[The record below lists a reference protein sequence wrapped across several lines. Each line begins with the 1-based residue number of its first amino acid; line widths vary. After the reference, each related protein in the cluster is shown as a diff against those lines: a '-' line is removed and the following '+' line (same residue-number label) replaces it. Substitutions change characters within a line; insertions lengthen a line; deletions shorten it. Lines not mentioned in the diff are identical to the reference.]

1 MTDGTCTRC
10 GTTDPTVRVRPW
22 RELDVALC
30 ARCYTAVTGN
40 PDDWRAGFTV
50 RWAVLVSGLV
60 LIAAGAAA
68 YILTR

>member
-1 MTDGTCTRC
+1 MIDATCTRC
-10 GTTDPTVRVRPW
+10 GTTDGTVRVRPW

-40 PDDWRAGFTV
+40 VDDRRTGFTV
-50 RWAVLVSGLV
+50 AWAVLVGGLL
-60 LIAAGAAA
+60 LIAAGAAV